1 MKIPFFLP
9 TINENDKKI
18 VKNVLS
24 NAYLTDGP
32 KLREFEGK
40 IAKFTNSKFSVGV
53 SNATSALILSLNAI
67 GIQKGDEVIIP
78 DMTFIATASA
88 VILSGGVPV
97 LADIKEN
104 DLTISPSSIEKS
116 ITKKTKAIIV
126 VHFAGTP
133 CDMNKIRK
141 IAKKNNLKIIE
152 DCAHALGTFYKKKHV
167 GTLGDVGCFS
177 FYPTKNI
184 TTLEGGMIISD
195 SKKIYEYVKKA
206 RNHGIT
212 KSLSQRYSKGKPWDY
227 DIIEPGYNFRLDEIR
242 SSLGINQL
250 KRIKKINS
258 KRRLICKYYNQKLK
272 GVTCIK
278 TPNIFPKEAVHSCHL
293 YIIRVTNRNF
303 FSRDQ
308 LVKKLG
314 KRGITTTVHY
324 KPLHKYTVMKKYAKI
339 YDLLKNSKQAYNE
352 ILSLPLYLEL
362 TQKNQMYV
370 INEIKKNCTC

>member
-1 MKIPFFLP
+1 MIDLMKIPFFEP
-9 TINENDKKI
+9 SIEKEDKKI
-18 VKNVLS
+18 ISKVLS

-32 KLREFEGK
+32 KLLEFEK
-40 IAKFTNSKFSVGV
+40 KFSKLTNSKFSVGV
-53 SNATSALILSLNAI
+53 SNATSALLLSLKAI

-97 LADIKEN
+97 LADIKNN

-133 CDMNKIRK
+133 CDMSKIKR

-152 DCAHALGTFYKKKHV
+152 DCAHAIGTYYKMKHV
-167 GTLGDVGCFS
+167 GTFGDAGCFS

-184 TTLEGGMIISD
+184 TTLEGGMIVSNN
-195 SKKIYEYVKKA
+195 KKISEYVRKS

-212 KSLSQRYSKGKPWDY
+212 KTLSQRYSKGNPWDY

-258 KRRLICKYYNQKLK
+258 KRRSICQYYNEKIGK
-272 GVTCIK
+272 ISGIK
-278 TPNIFPKEAVHSCHL
+278 IPEIFPKESIHSCHL
-293 YIIRVTNRNF
+293 YIVRITKEYGL
-303 FSRDQ
+303 SRDQ
-308 LVKKLG
+308 VVKKLE
-314 KRGITTTVHY
+314 KKGIRTTVHY
-324 KPLHKYTVMKKYAKI
+324 KPLHQFTVIKKYAKRI
-339 YDLLKNSKQAYNE
+339 DSLNNSKQAFNE
-352 ILSLPLYLEL
+352 IISLPLFLQL
-362 TQKNQMYV
+362 TKPQIDYV
-370 INEIKKNCTC
+370 VNNIKK